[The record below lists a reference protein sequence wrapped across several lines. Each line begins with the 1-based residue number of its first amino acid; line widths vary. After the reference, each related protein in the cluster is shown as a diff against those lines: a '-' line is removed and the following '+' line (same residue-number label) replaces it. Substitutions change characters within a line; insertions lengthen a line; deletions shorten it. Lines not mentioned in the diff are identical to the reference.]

1 MKGIKRINSRKLLR
15 TYASVMSELRRR
27 GIVRSTNNPVADV
40 AELLASRAFDLTLE
54 TKSTAG
60 FDCVDCNGA
69 KYQVKARRRT
79 TENRSTQLSPIRN
92 LDAKHFK
99 YLLAILFDEEF
110 QVERALRIP
119 RGVIGQYARYSK
131 HVNGHVLSLRGPILT
146 DRRVEDV
153 TARVRAVS
161 L

>member
-1 MKGIKRINSRKLLR
+1 MKGIKRTGSRKLLQA
-15 TYASVMSELRRR
+15 YASVMSELRRR
-27 GIVRSTNNPVADV
+27 GIVRSTNNPVADL

-60 FDCVDCNGA
+60 FDCVDCNGT

-79 TENRSTQLSPIRN
+79 SANRSTQLSPIRN
-92 LDAKHFK
+92 LDRKNFK
-99 YLLAILFDEEF
+99 YLLAILFDEGF
-110 QVERALRIP
+110 QVERALCIP
-119 RGVIGQYARYSK
+119 RGVVGQYSRYSK
-131 HVNGHVLSLRGPILT
+131 HVNGHILSLRGPVLT

-153 TARVRAVS
+153 TARIRAVR